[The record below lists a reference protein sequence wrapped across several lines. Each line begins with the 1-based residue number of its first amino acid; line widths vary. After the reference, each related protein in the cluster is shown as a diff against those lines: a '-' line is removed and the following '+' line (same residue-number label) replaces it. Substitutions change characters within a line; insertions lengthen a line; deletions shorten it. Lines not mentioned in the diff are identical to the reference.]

1 MKTTLNALVLVSIT
15 LVAPLTLHAR
25 QYTIKQGGRAQVAHT
40 RRAPVVLHR
49 ALPPFRGEHVYQPG
63 R

>member
-1 MKTTLNALVLVSIT
+1 MRFVASLLTVAGILLVQA
-15 LVAPLTLHAR
+15 APLQAR
-25 QYTIKQGGRAQVAHT
+25 QFPVNEGGRTYVAHT

-49 ALPPFRGEHVYQPG
+49 VLPPFRGIHVYQPG